1 MRAEEIAT
9 CLVQI
14 PEGEEAAGDVLAA
27 PVSYQS
33 AQSHHQ
39 GTLTVRL
46 QHANSCYLGGFAG
59 WPGETARRSRGRGWA
74 EFGSSAGDNECSLS
88 CLPDLSWQ
96 FRGEKVDFLDRGRSR
111 QQLVG
116 LGHKRRGDGA
126 AEMGLPAGLVGEGV
140 KDAERARAEL
150 KREPHGC

>member
-1 MRAEEIAT
+1 M
-9 CLVQI
+9 C
-14 PEGEEAAGDVLAA
+14 
-27 PVSYQS
+27 
-33 AQSHHQ
+33 
-39 GTLTVRL
+39 
-46 QHANSCYLGGFAG
+46 NS
-59 WPGETARRSRGRGWA
+59 GR
-74 EFGSSAGDNECSLS
+74 LS

-126 AEMGLPAGLVGEGV
+126 AQMGLPAGLVGEGV

-150 KREPHGC
+150 KREPHGCRHLALRQQQRAFEKRLEGGFLSRLGFKAYIECEFYHRSPHCRCK